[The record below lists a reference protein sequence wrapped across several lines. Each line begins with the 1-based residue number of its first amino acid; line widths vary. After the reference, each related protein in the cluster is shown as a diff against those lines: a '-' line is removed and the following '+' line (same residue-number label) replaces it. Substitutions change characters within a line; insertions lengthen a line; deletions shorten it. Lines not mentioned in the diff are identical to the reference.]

1 MKSLNQFVRMT
12 LAGGVLF
19 LVPIAVLVII
29 IGKALS
35 VAHKLI
41 DPLIL
46 RLPDQTILGV
56 HLPVIAASVVLI
68 LFCFFAG
75 LLARTALAKKAIG
88 WLESTI
94 LSNLPGYEFFK
105 DLGEQLLG
113 MEKQA
118 ANQVVLVRIEDAWQ
132 FAFLLE
138 RLDHGH
144 VTVFVPGSPN
154 PQAGSVY
161 FLTEGRIRPVDV
173 PPTAALKCLRRMGA
187 GANVLLSEALREP
200 APPA

>member
-12 LAGGVLF
+12 LAGGILF

-29 IGKALS
+29 IEKALS
-35 VAHKLI
+35 IAHKLI

-46 RLPDQTILGV
+46 RLPDKTIFDL
-56 HLPVIAASVVLI
+56 HLPVIASSVVLI
-68 LFCFFAG
+68 LFCFFTG

-88 WLESTI
+88 WLESTL

-105 DLGEQLLG
+105 DLGEQILG
-113 MEKQA
+113 LEKQS

-144 VTVFVPGSPN
+144 VSIFVPGSPN
-154 PQAGSVY
+154 PQSGSVY
-161 FLTEGRIRPVDV
+161 FLTEDRIRPVDV
-173 PPTAALKCLRRMGA
+173 PPTAALKSLRRMGA
-187 GANVLLSEALREP
+187 GANLLLSDALREP
-200 APPA
+200 APPS